1 MVRHD
6 DEPDASGLEFGQ
18 FFVEYSKEDSLRL
31 IVIK

>member
-6 DEPDASGLEFGQ
+6 DEPDAAGLELGQ
-18 FFVEYSKEDSLRL
+18 FFGEDSKEDSLRL